1 MHLLPEACVC
11 VCLLPQDCKPVSTV
25 IFRVQG
31 PELADLLYAGT
42 DLDLWGCKLLQMLMS
57 FVQLQLQQVP
67 PQSELLYCFDKAH
80 KVSYGIHI

>member
-11 VCLLPQDCKPVSTV
+11 LFLQECTPVSTV

-57 FVQLQLQQVP
+57 SVQLQLQQVP

-80 KVSYGIHI
+80 ELSYGNHM